1 MESIFHNRQYARV
14 NWHNYNVGLFFVT
27 VSTFNKIHYF
37 GTIVDG
43 SMAYTEI
50 GKRMVDDIL
59 NLGSH
64 FQDVEVDEWIIM
76 PNHVHIILKIGS
88 GDYREGLIESTNR
101 LTLGKES
108 KRSRLSS
115 IIGGLKSGVKRYANQ
130 NNFLFDWNPGFYEHI
145 IRTPESYKNIKY
157 YIRNNIKK
165 WDGQKHQY

>member
-27 VSTFNKIHYF
+27 VSTF
-37 GTIVDG
+37 
-43 SMAYTEI
+43 
-50 GKRMVDDIL
+50 
-59 NLGSH
+59 
-64 FQDVEVDEWIIM
+64 
-76 PNHVHIILKIGS
+76 
-88 GDYREGLIESTNR
+88 
-101 LTLGKES
+101 
-108 KRSRLSS
+108 LSS

-130 NNFLFDWNPGFYEHI
+130 NNFLFDWSPGFYEHI